1 MIKNRLEMTSQYF
14 LGENVVL
21 YVIYSVQSRVTD
33 TYVHWLY
40 VFRVDRKSKMGAT
53 TRHIFS
59 IKSYRKTNKLIF
71 LGNYIE
77 PSLYIDNHCILPY
90 NILLFCG
97 NGKYKM
103 YGTTE
108 QA

>member
-1 MIKNRLEMTSQYF
+1 
-14 LGENVVL
+14 
-21 YVIYSVQSRVTD
+21 
-33 TYVHWLY
+33 
-40 VFRVDRKSKMGAT
+40 MGAT

-77 PSLYIDNHCILPY
+77 PNLYIDNHCILPY
-90 NILLFCG
+90 NILLFCV

-103 YGTTE
+103 YDTTE
-108 QA
+108 QT